1 MPATLCTARLYC
13 VIHWR
18 FWGSPLHAVTKF
30 GLAVR
35 RHAGQDVAMQ
45 CSCVSQELAE
55 ETSQEQC
62 MIVVKLV
69 VDQAGRVMV
78 NLLRVGAF
86 TKFWLELQADYSL
99 LYDRRVQRP
108 DWPQKTVQQ
117 PVFSSQFTVK
127 KIDGTVIRHADS
139 STERQGTYVLQLSNH
154 QGLAFHH
161 FGRQVQRKQQ
171 QGWKV

>member
-1 MPATLCTARLYC
+1 M
-13 VIHWR
+13 
-18 FWGSPLHAVTKF
+18 TKF
-30 GLAVR
+30 CLAVR
-35 RHAGQDVAMQ
+35 RHVGQDVAIQ

-69 VDQAGRVMV
+69 VDQAGQVMV

-86 TKFWLELQADYSL
+86 IKLWLELQADCSL
-99 LYDRRVQRP
+99 VHDRRVQRP

-117 PVFSSQFTVK
+117 PVFSSQFAVR
-127 KIDGTVIRHADS
+127 KIDDTVIRHADS

-154 QGLAFHH
+154 QRLAFHH
-161 FGRQVQRKQQ
+161 CGRQVQRKQQ